1 MTEWREEI
9 RRRLAGLRLE
19 PTREAAIVAELAQH
33 LEDYYAELLEDG
45 ASEAEAA
52 RRTLAELSGSGLL
65 ERELRRVEREVTP
78 EPIALG
84 TNERRN
90 MIADFWQDL
99 RYAARTLRNHPGF
112 AAVVVLTMAL
122 GIGINAT
129 SFTLCS
135 LLFRPVPVRGPGAV
149 VDVGGCGV
157 SFLDYEYF
165 RDHNQTFSCLIAGAE
180 IGPLMIGRE
189 GASEE
194 AELVSGQLVSDNF
207 FSVLGARTVLGRT
220 FAPEEN
226 RAPGQNP
233 VVVLSYPFWQRNL
246 G

>member
-1 MTEWREEI
+1 M
-9 RRRLAGLRLE
+9 
-19 PTREAAIVAELAQH
+19 
-33 LEDYYAELLEDG
+33 
-45 ASEAEAA
+45 
-52 RRTLAELSGSGLL
+52 
-65 ERELRRVEREVTP
+65 RRVEREVTP

-90 MIADFWQDL
+90 MIAGFWQDL

-122 GIGINAT
+122 GIGINTT

-135 LLFRPVPVRGPGAV
+135 LLYRPVPVKGPGSV
-149 VDVGGCGV
+149 VDVGGCGG
-157 SFLDYEYF
+157 SFLDYEDYPA
-165 RDHNQTFSCLIAGAE
+165 QTKTFSGLIARAE
-180 IGPLMIGRE
+180 IGGPLTIGRE
-189 GASEE
+189 GAAEE
-194 AELVSGQLVSDNF
+194 AELVSGLLVSDNF

-233 VVVLSYPFWQRNL
+233 VVVLSHPFWQRNL
-246 G
+246 GGDPNVVGKTLRLNTKPFVFIGVSAPDFISSGCK